1 MNEQPDGFMDRLT
14 AHLDRGW
21 ELVGRGDLNG
31 AMASAEQTLQLDD
44 ASPDAH
50 NLIGYIH
57 AANGNVEMALDHYRQ
72 AIEFDEYY
80 LEAMLN
86 AAELLIHP
94 LAEFAEAIR
103 VLDQALECCQS
114 ADEIADASVLKVDA
128 LIQLGDR
135 AAAAELLESLP
146 EGPYDNVQL
155 DFLIGRARLEL
166 GQTEKAA
173 PLLERAATRVGAP
186 ADAHYYLGLLR
197 ESQERRSDAAL
208 AFLKTRH
215 LDAQAPRSPWAPSPE
230 RFEKVVQLALR
241 ELPDELGKRLEGT
254 LFMVTDLPGL
264 EVVAEGVDPRAPLLV
279 DDVPKS
285 EDTEAHTRV
294 FAYQRNL
301 ERLVRHPLE
310 LKEDLIEILSKELA
324 EQLKKSDQ
332 KSSGEEGPEASAA
345 DAAES

>member
-1 MNEQPDGFMDRLT
+1 MEEQLEGFMDRLT

-103 VLDQALECCQS
+103 VLDQALECCQTTE
-114 ADEIADASVLKVDA
+114 EIADASILKVDA
-128 LIQLGDR
+128 LIQQGDR
-135 AAAAELLESLP
+135 DAAGELLESLP
-146 EGPYDNVQL
+146 EGPYDNAQL

-166 GQTEKAA
+166 GQIEKAA
-173 PLLERAATRVGAP
+173 PLLERAAARQGAP
-186 ADAHYYLGLLR
+186 ADVHYYLGLLR
-197 ESQERRSDAAL
+197 EGQERRTDAAL

-215 LDAQAPRSPWAPSPE
+215 LDAQAPRAPWAPSPE

-241 ELPDELGKRLEGT
+241 EVPGELGKRLEGT

-279 DDVPKS
+279 DEVPPG
-285 EDTEAHTRV
+285 DGAEAHVRV
-294 FAYQRNL
+294 FAYQRNI

-310 LKEDLIEILSKELA
+310 LKEDLVEILSKELT
-324 EQLKKSDQ
+324 EQLEKVAQ
-332 KSSGEEGPEASAA
+332 KSSSE
-345 DAAES
+345 DDAES